1 MTKKIF
7 RSTVAVGLAVL
18 LASLVIIMGA
28 LYTYFG
34 HVQEQQLRDELSIA
48 AAAMESGDG
57 EAYLSKLHSDNY
69 RITWLRADGTVLYDT
84 KADAAAMENHAQR
97 EEVRQALTNGTGE
110 SSRYSATLLEKPL
123 YYARRLPD
131 GTVLRLSASRV
142 TMGVLLLSML
152 SAILAVIAVALILSG
167 ILAGRVSRRITR
179 PLNTLDLEHPLEND
193 AYEEL
198 SPLLRRLEHQRRQID
213 DQLRSLRRRSEEF
226 EQITASMTEGLVLVD
241 NGGTILSMNPAAC
254 AVFHTDAACV
264 GQPLLT
270 VERGSAVSHALHDA
284 MDTGHGETRME
295 RDGREYQFDMTR
307 IQADGEVVGAV
318 LLTFD
323 VTEQAYAERN
333 RREFTANVS
342 HELKTPMTTIGGYI
356 DGMLDGTIPPEK
368 QQHYMQIVSGEV
380 RRLSRLVRN
389 MLDIAKLQA
398 MGVEESRKTRFDL
411 GEELSDVLITFE
423 QKIYNKHLDVRVDLP
438 DKPVWTRAE
447 RDSITQVIYNLIDN
461 AIKFCPD
468 GGRLALRVQ
477 VDGGKAR
484 VSVENTGPT
493 IDKDE
498 LPLLFDRFH
507 KADKSRSADR
517 EGWGLGLYIAKT
529 IVGAHGGDIWATSEN
544 GVTQFNFT
552 LPTVR

>member
-48 AAAMESGDG
+48 AAAMESSDG

-110 SSRYSATLLEKPL
+110 SSRYSATLLEKTL

-342 HELKTPMTTIGGYI
+342 HELKTPLQGIIGSAELLGNGMVRPDDVPRFVGHIRGEAQRLVTLINDILRLSELDEGGSLPTEPVELLSLCTDTVKSLESAAQQRQITMTVT
-356 DGMLDGTIPPEK
+356 
-368 QQHYMQIVSGEV
+368 GEAVTVPGV
-380 RRLSRLVRN
+380 RRLLTETV
-389 MLDIAKLQA
+389 
-398 MGVEESRKTRFDL
+398 F
-411 GEELSDVLITFE
+411 
-423 QKIYNKHLDVRVDLP
+423 
-438 DKPVWTRAE
+438 
-447 RDSITQVIYNLIDN
+447 NLCDN
-461 AIKFCPD
+461 AIKYNKD
-468 GGRLALRVQ
+468 GGSVAVAVGRDGPDAVVTVADTGIGIPPEHQGRVFERFY
-477 VDGGKAR
+477 R
-484 VSVENTGPT
+484 V
-493 IDKDE
+493 
-498 LPLLFDRFH
+498 
-507 KADKSRSADR
+507 DKSHSKAS
-517 EGWGLGLYIAKT
+517 GGTGLGLS
-529 IVGAHGGDIWATSEN
+529 IVKHAVAYHHGT
-544 GVTQFNFT
+544 VTLDSREGEGTTFT
-552 LPTVR
+552 LRLPLEA

>member
-84 KADAAAMENHAQR
+84 KADAAAMENHARR

-110 SSRYSATLLEKPL
+110 SSRYSATLLEKTL

-152 SAILAVIAVALILSG
+152 PAILAVIAVALILSG

-254 AVFHTDAACV
+254 TVFHTDAACV

-284 MDTGHGETRME
+284 MDTGRGETRME

-342 HELKTPMTTIGGYI
+342 HELKTPLQGIIGSAELLENGMVRPDDVPRVVGHIRGEAHRLVTLINDILRLSELDEGGSLPTEPVELLSLCTDTVKSLESAAQQRQITMTVTGEAV
-356 DGMLDGTIPPEK
+356 T
-368 QQHYMQIVSGEV
+368 VSGV
-380 RRLSRLVRN
+380 RRLLTETV
-389 MLDIAKLQA
+389 
-398 MGVEESRKTRFDL
+398 F
-411 GEELSDVLITFE
+411 
-423 QKIYNKHLDVRVDLP
+423 
-438 DKPVWTRAE
+438 
-447 RDSITQVIYNLIDN
+447 NLCDN
-461 AIKFCPD
+461 AIKYNKD
-468 GGRLALRVQ
+468 GGSVAVTVGRDGPDAVVTVADTGIGIPPEHQGRVFERFY
-477 VDGGKAR
+477 R
-484 VSVENTGPT
+484 V
-493 IDKDE
+493 
-498 LPLLFDRFH
+498 
-507 KADKSRSADR
+507 DKSHSKAS
-517 EGWGLGLYIAKT
+517 GGTGLGLS
-529 IVGAHGGDIWATSEN
+529 IVKHAVAYHHGT
-544 GVTQFNFT
+544 VTLDSREGEGTTFT
-552 LPTVR
+552 LRLPLEA

>member
-57 EAYLSKLHSDNY
+57 EAYLSKLHSDDY

-110 SSRYSATLLEKPL
+110 SSRYSATLLEKTL

-342 HELKTPMTTIGGYI
+342 HELKTPLQGIIGSAELLEN
-356 DGMLDGTIPPEK
+356 GMVRPDDVPRFVGHIRGEAQRLVTLINDILRLSELDEGGSLPTEPVELLSLCTDTVKSLESAAQQRQITIPSPA
-368 QQHYMQIVSGEV
+368 
-380 RRLSRLVRN
+380 R
-389 MLDIAKLQA
+389 
-398 MGVEESRKTRFDL
+398 
-411 GEELSDVLITFE
+411 
-423 QKIYNKHLDVRVDLP
+423 P
-438 DKPVWTRAE
+438 
-447 RDSITQVIYNLIDN
+447 
-461 AIKFCPD
+461 
-468 GGRLALRVQ
+468 LRSP
-477 VDGGKAR
+477 A
-484 VSVENTGPT
+484 
-493 IDKDE
+493 
-498 LPLLFDRFH
+498 
-507 KADKSRSADR
+507 SA
-517 EGWGLGLYIAKT
+517 
-529 IVGAHGGDIWATSEN
+529 VC
-544 GVTQFNFT
+544 
-552 LPTVR
+552 